1 MDRVPALTYSA
12 QVPTWDVIVVGAG
25 SGGGVV
31 ASRLSEEAH
40 LRILLLEA
48 GPDFP
53 GEIPDPVRHLRLGSG
68 VSEFDWDYNDPGMGS
83 SIPRGRLV
91 GGSSAVNA
99 TYALRGQPQ
108 DYDGW
113 AALGLPEWS
122 WERCLPYFIRLED
135 DADFGDEPHHG
146 RGGPIHVMRQPS
158 ENAVEEAFT
167 AACLELGHGPA
178 PDLNAPGVIGV
189 GPLPRNVRGG
199 VRQSTLVTYLAAA
212 RPRPNLE
219 IRGDTLVDRLTIEG
233 DRVTGVRLASGEELG
248 AMRVVLAAGAFNTP
262 HVLMRSGIGDPSAL
276 RAAGVECRL
285 PLPAVGRNL
294 RDHPLTLLVIQ
305 LTHPPAAEPMRLGP
319 ALKFRG
325 LSSGPI
331 EDMKVT
337 LLPGEIFAMPAL
349 TGLLLEIDEI
359 QSEGSVTLAGADPTA
374 PPLLDH
380 RLLSHPKDVELM
392 LAGAEHAVRL
402 FEAFADGLGAEL
414 LLPDPVTAHDPEL
427 LREHVRTMHSTG
439 YHPSCS
445 CRMGPAGDPGAVV
458 DGRCRLHG
466 LRGLTIADAS
476 VMPHVPR
483 ANTNLPTM
491 MVGER
496 VAEFVREE
504 L

>member
-1 MDRVPALTYSA
+1 M
-12 QVPTWDVIVVGAG
+12 PTWDVIVVGAG

-31 ASRLSEEAH
+31 ASRLSEEAG
-40 LRILLLEA
+40 LRVLLLEA

-53 GEIPDPVRHLRLGSG
+53 GEIPDPVLHLRLGSG

-113 AALGLPEWS
+113 AARSLPEWS
-122 WERCLPYFIRLED
+122 WERCLPYFVRLED
-135 DADFGDEPHHG
+135 DADFGDETHHG
-146 RGGPIHVMRQPS
+146 RGGPIHIMRRPPAA
-158 ENAVEEAFT
+158 AVEEAFT
-167 AACLELGHGPA
+167 AACLELGHAPA

-189 GPLPRNVRGG
+189 GPLPRNVRDGI
-199 VRQSTLVTYLAAA
+199 RQSTLVTYLAAA
-212 RPRPNLE
+212 RSRPNLE

-233 DRVTGVRLASGEELG
+233 DRVTGVRLASGEELS
-248 AMRVVLAAGAFNTP
+248 AKRIVLAAGAFNTP
-262 HVLMRSGIGDPSAL
+262 QVLMRSGIGDPASL
-276 RAAGVECRL
+276 RAVGIDCRL

-305 LTHPPAAEPMRLGP
+305 LTDPPAPEPLRLGP

-325 LSSGPI
+325 LSTGPI

-337 LLPGEIFAMPAL
+337 LLPGEIFAMPGL
-349 TGLLLEIDEI
+349 TGLLLEIDDIE
-359 QSEGSVTLAGADPTA
+359 SEGSVELASADPST

-380 RLLSHPKDVELM
+380 RLLSHPADVELM
-392 LAGAEHAVRL
+392 LAGAEQAVRL
-402 FEAFADGLGAEL
+402 FDAFADGLGAEL

-427 LREHVRTMHSTG
+427 LRDHVRTMHSTG
-439 YHPSCS
+439 YHPSCTCS
-445 CRMGPAGDPGAVV
+445 MGPAGDPDAVV

-476 VMPHVPR
+476 VMPYVPR

-496 VAEFVREE
+496 VAEFLRED

>member
-1 MDRVPALTYSA
+1 M
-12 QVPTWDVIVVGAG
+12 PTWDVIVVGAG

-31 ASRLSEEAH
+31 ASRLSEEAG
-40 LRILLLEA
+40 LRVLLLEA

-53 GEIPDPVRHLRLGSG
+53 DEIPDPVLHLRLGSG

-113 AALGLPEWS
+113 AARSLPEWS
-122 WERCLPYFIRLED
+122 WERCLPYFVRLED
-135 DADFGDEPHHG
+135 DADFGDEAHHG
-146 RGGPIHVMRQPS
+146 RGGPIHIMRRPPAA
-158 ENAVEEAFT
+158 AVEEAFT
-167 AACLELGHGPA
+167 AACLELGHAPA

-189 GPLPRNVRGG
+189 GPLPRNVRDGI
-199 VRQSTLVTYLAAA
+199 RQSTLVTYLAAA
-212 RPRPNLE
+212 RSRPNLE

-233 DRVTGVRLASGEELG
+233 DRVTGVRLASGEELS
-248 AMRVVLAAGAFNTP
+248 AKRIVLAAGAFNTP
-262 HVLMRSGIGDPSAL
+262 QVLMRSGIGDPASL
-276 RAAGVECRL
+276 RAVGIDCRL

-305 LTHPPAAEPMRLGP
+305 LTDPPAPEPLRLGP

-325 LSSGPI
+325 LSTGPI

-337 LLPGEIFAMPAL
+337 LLPGEIFAMPGL
-349 TGLLLEIDEI
+349 TGLLLEIDDI
-359 QSEGSVTLAGADPTA
+359 QSEGSVELASADPST
-374 PPLLDH
+374 PPVLDH
-380 RLLSHPKDVELM
+380 RLLSHTADVELM

-402 FEAFADGLGAEL
+402 FDAFADGLGAEL

-427 LREHVRTMHSTG
+427 LRDHVRTMHSTG
-439 YHPSCS
+439 YHPSCTCS
-445 CRMGPAGDPGAVV
+445 MGPAGDPDAVV

-476 VMPHVPR
+476 VMPYVPR

-496 VAEFVREE
+496 VAEFLRED

>member
-1 MDRVPALTYSA
+1 M
-12 QVPTWDVIVVGAG
+12 PTWDVIVVGAG

-31 ASRLSEEAH
+31 ASRLSEEAR
-40 LRILLLEA
+40 LRVLLLEA

-53 GEIPDPVRHLRLGSG
+53 GEIPDPVLHLRLGSG

-99 TYALRGQPQ
+99 TYALRGQPH

-113 AALGLPEWS
+113 AARGLPEWS
-122 WERCLPYFIRLED
+122 WQRCLPFFVRLED
-135 DADFGDEPHHG
+135 DADFGDDAHHG
-146 RGGPIHVMRQPS
+146 RGGPIHIMRQPAAT
-158 ENAVEEAFT
+158 AVEEAFT
-167 AACLELGHGPA
+167 AACLELGHAPA
-178 PDLNAPGVIGV
+178 PDLNAPGVMGV
-189 GPLPRNVRGG
+189 GPLPRNVRNGL
-199 VRQSTLVTYLAAA
+199 RQSTLVTYLAAA
-212 RPRPNLE
+212 RSRPNLK
-219 IRGDTLVDRLTIEG
+219 IRGDTLVDHLSLDG
-233 DRVTGVRLASGEELG
+233 DRVTGVRLASGEELS
-248 AMRVVLAAGAFNTP
+248 AKRIVLAAGAFNTP
-262 HVLMRSGIGDPSAL
+262 QLLMRSGIGDPAAL
-276 RAAGVECRL
+276 RAVGIDCRL

-294 RDHPLTLLVIQ
+294 RDHPLTLLVLQ
-305 LTHPPAAEPMRLGP
+305 LTDPPTTGPMRLGP

-331 EDMKVT
+331 EDVKVT
-337 LLPGEIFAMPAL
+337 LLPGELFAMPGL
-349 TGLLLEIDEI
+349 TGLLLEVDEV
-359 QSEGSVTLAGADPTA
+359 QSEGSVELASADPTN
-374 PPLLDH
+374 PPRLDH
-380 RLLSHPKDVELM
+380 RLLSHPADVELM

-402 FEAFADGLGAEL
+402 FDAFADSLSAEL
-414 LLPDPVTAHDPEL
+414 LLPDPVTAHDREL

-466 LRGLTIADAS
+466 LQGLTIADAS
-476 VMPHVPR
+476 VMPYVPR

-496 VAEFVREE
+496 VAEFLREE

>member
-1 MDRVPALTYSA
+1 M
-12 QVPTWDVIVVGAG
+12 PTWDVIVVGAG
-25 SGGGVV
+25 SGGAVV
-31 ASRLSEEAH
+31 ASRLSEEAG
-40 LRILLLEA
+40 LRVLLLEA

-53 GEIPDPVRHLRLGSG
+53 GEVPDPVLHLRLGSG

-113 AALGLPEWS
+113 AARGLPEWS
-122 WERCLPYFIRLED
+122 WERCLPYFVRLED
-135 DADFGDEPHHG
+135 DADFGDEAHHG
-146 RGGPIHVMRQPS
+146 RGGPIHIMRRPPAA
-158 ENAVEEAFT
+158 AVEEAFT
-167 AACLELGHGPA
+167 AACLELGHAPA
-178 PDLNAPGVIGV
+178 PDLNSPGVIGV
-189 GPLPRNVRGG
+189 GPLPRNVRDSI
-199 VRQSTLVTYLAAA
+199 RQSTLVTYLAAA
-212 RPRPNLE
+212 RSRPNLQ

-233 DRVTGVRLASGEELG
+233 DRVTGVRLASGEELS
-248 AMRVVLAAGAFNTP
+248 AKRIVLAAGAFNTP
-262 HVLMRSGIGDPSAL
+262 QVLMRSGIGDPASL
-276 RAAGVECRL
+276 RAVGIDCRL

-305 LTHPPAAEPMRLGP
+305 LTDPPAPEPLRLGP
-319 ALKFRG
+319 ALKFRD
-325 LSSGPI
+325 LSTGPI

-337 LLPGEIFAMPAL
+337 LLPGEIFAMPGL
-349 TGLLLEIDEI
+349 TGLLLEIDDI
-359 QSEGSVTLAGADPTA
+359 QSEGSVELASADPST

-380 RLLSHPKDVELM
+380 RLLSHPADVELM

-402 FEAFADGLGAEL
+402 FDAFADGLGAEL

-427 LREHVRTMHSTG
+427 LRDHVRTMHSTG
-439 YHPSCS
+439 YHPSCTCS
-445 CRMGPAGDPGAVV
+445 MGPAGDPDAVV

-476 VMPHVPR
+476 VMPYVPR

-496 VAEFVREE
+496 VAEFLRED